1 MSVYNIRYMQ
11 LTTIS
16 RSISYSPS
24 LQHQCN
30 VGPIDDADAGCSL
43 IHERYDD
50 VDDSDD
56 DDVDD
61 DDSDD
66 YVDEEEDNDIHINIR
81 IVYYIYLSV
90 ITRTSYTP

>member
-16 RSISYSPS
+16 QSISYSPS

-50 VDDSDD
+50 DDG
-56 DDVDD
+56 DD

-81 IVYYIYLSV
+81 LVYYIYLSV
-90 ITRTSYTP
+90 ITHTSYIP

>member
-1 MSVYNIRYMQ
+1 MRANNIRYMQ
-11 LTTIS
+11 
-16 RSISYSPS
+16 SISYSPS

-50 VDDSDD
+50 DDDDDSDD
-56 DDVDD
+56 DDCD

-66 YVDEEEDNDIHINIR
+66 DVDDCDDDSDDD
-81 IVYYIYLSV
+81 VC
-90 ITRTSYTP
+90 

>member
-1 MSVYNIRYMQ
+1 MRANNIRYMQ
-11 LTTIS
+11 
-16 RSISYSPS
+16 SISYSPS

-50 VDDSDD
+50 DDDSDD
-56 DDVDD
+56 DVDDVDDCD

-66 YVDEEEDNDIHINIR
+66 DVC
-81 IVYYIYLSV
+81 
-90 ITRTSYTP
+90 

>member
-16 RSISYSPS
+16 QSISYSPS

-43 IHERYDD
+43 KHERY
-50 VDDSDD
+50 
-56 DDVDD
+56 DD

-66 YVDEEEDNDIHINIR
+66 DSDGITSSYVSYIIFTCQLSHTRHIYHSFYMKR
-81 IVYYIYLSV
+81 
-90 ITRTSYTP
+90 